1 MLFRSLATT
10 RSTWSPKCD
19 IYLYPT
25 PRDFAQMTGQPETSP
40 GFSTMGINGNRI
52 IARRVNLRA
61 DHPQLLTAILPH
73 EVTHVVLADL
83 FTEKQ
88 IPRWADEGMA
98 VLAEPV
104 AEQLSRAGDLAAPLE
119 QNRLFKLSE
128 LMAIDY
134 PNAQSW
140 SLYYAQSVSLTQFL
154 VELASPEQFVSFV
167 KRAQHEGIE
176 QALRDIYQIEGFPDL
191 ETRWRTYARRQIATI
206 TASNAA
212 SQPGQAVTSDSSRQE

>member
-1 MLFRSLATT
+1 MRRSRSRRPRPPRPSAVKQAKRWGSAAT

-25 PRDFAQMTGQPETSP
+25 PEDFAQMTGQPETSP

-104 AEQLSRAGDLAAPLE
+104 SEQLSRAGDLCDAAGAEPPVQAQRADGDRLPQRRVVGALLRPERLAHPVPGRAGNPRAVRRVRPAAP
-119 QNRLFKLSE
+119 SG
-128 LMAIDY
+128 
-134 PNAQSW
+134 
-140 SLYYAQSVSLTQFL
+140 
-154 VELASPEQFVSFV
+154 
-167 KRAQHEGIE
+167 RA
-176 QALRDIYQIEGFPDL
+176 
-191 ETRWRTYARRQIATI
+191 
-206 TASNAA
+206 
-212 SQPGQAVTSDSSRQE
+212 SSRRSAMSTRSRDSPTWRRAGRATPAARSPP